1 MMRRTSAVVLALGAA
16 ALVAACERKEG
27 QGGSGPQ
34 DAVSQAQKASEQ
46 ALREAR
52 EAQSKASEQQ
62 QKAQKA
68 RDRAQREGQEAEKA
82 RAEAES
88 EFQQAQQLQSEA
100 QARAQQAQQ
109 QVQQNQQ
116 QAVQAQAQL
125 QQEQQQ
131 RRQAQLEREQ
141 AALQGQGQGGGGQGG
156 QKLLVGTVA
165 RAGAKEVT
173 VRPGNGQGGAL
184 TLAVDGQTEILVDGQ
199 RASAEQLSAEQ
210 HVNVTWQQAPGMPG
224 PRAVRIDAQ
233 TATGGSGAQP

>member
-1 MMRRTSAVVLALGAA
+1 MLRRTSAVVLALGATTL
-16 ALVAACERKEG
+16 LVACEQREG
-27 QGGSGPQ
+27 QGGSGPN
-34 DAVSQAQKASEQ
+34 DAIARAQEASEQ

-62 QKAQKA
+62 QKAEKA
-68 RDRAQREGQEAEKA
+68 REKAQRESDEADKA
-82 RAEAES
+82 RAEAQS
-88 EFQQAQQLQSEA
+88 EFDKAQQLQSEA

-116 QAVQAQAQL
+116 QAAQAQAQL

-131 RRQAQLEREQ
+131 RRQSKLQQEQ
-141 AALQGQGQGGGGQGG
+141 QALQGGGGQGG
-156 QKLLVGTVA
+156 QQLLVGTVA

-173 VRPGNGQGGAL
+173 VRPDNGQSDAL
-184 TLAVDGQTEILVDGQ
+184 TLAVDERTEIVVDGQ

-224 PRAVRIDAQ
+224 PRAVKIDAH